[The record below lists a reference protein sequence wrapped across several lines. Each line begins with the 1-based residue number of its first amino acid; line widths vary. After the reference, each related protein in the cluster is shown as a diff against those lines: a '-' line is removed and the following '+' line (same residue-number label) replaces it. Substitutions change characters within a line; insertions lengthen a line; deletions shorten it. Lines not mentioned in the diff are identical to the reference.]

1 MTMMPTLNSKCCNYV
16 DNASPTLAQVKA
28 IETEWNT
35 FVNNYFTAID
45 NKYPSTDLTKIDWQ
59 KYAGGTLLRNA
70 DGTSKKNSN
79 GEPLYKTFDIDL
91 DPVEVCREEINAM
104 RLKTLLID
112 TGDAWISHN
121 IDIALDGA
129 RLVLLQTAGHH
140 SIADVK
146 DDGGDPEA
154 DPPVAADP
162 DKVTTKGITTCIA
175 AGKLTRGTHLGHYVF
190 GDYVKKELIF
200 DNDFM
205 AIS

>member
-1 MTMMPTLNSKCCNYV
+1 M
-16 DNASPTLAQVKA
+16 QV
-28 IETEWNT
+28 
-35 FVNNYFTAID
+35 
-45 NKYPSTDLTKIDWQ
+45 
-59 KYAGGTLLRNA
+59 
-70 DGTSKKNSN
+70 
-79 GEPLYKTFDIDL
+79 
-91 DPVEVCREEINAM
+91 
-104 RLKTLLID
+104 
-112 TGDAWISHN
+112 
-121 IDIALDGA
+121 
-129 RLVLLQTAGHH
+129 AGHH

-175 AGKLTRGTHLGHYVF
+175 AGKLTLRTHLGHYVF

>member
-35 FVNNYFTAID
+35 FVNNFYNTVNA
-45 NKYPSTDLTKIDWQ
+45 KYTTDLSKIEVPVV
-59 KYAGGTLLRNA
+59 TVLRNA
-70 DGTSKKNSN
+70 DGTSQKHDNGDILVRTYDSN
-79 GEPLYKTFDIDL
+79 R
-91 DPVEVCREEINAM
+91 DPVVVCREEINAM
-104 RLKTLLID
+104 KLKSLLLD
-112 TGDAWISHN
+112 TGDAWVSHN
-121 IDIALDGA
+121 IEIRLDGD
-129 RLVLLQTAGHH
+129 RIVIMQVAGHH

-146 DDGGDPEA
+146 DDGGAPAA

-175 AGKLTRGTHLGHYVF
+175 AGKLTLRTHLGHYVF

>member
-1 MTMMPTLNSKCCNYV
+1 MNIVPNSNKCCNYT
-16 DNASPTLAQVKA
+16 DNTSPTLDQVKA

-59 KYAGGTLLRNA
+59 KYAGGTLLRNE

-79 GEPLYKTFDIDL
+79 GEPLYKTFDIDS

-112 TGDAWISHN
+112 TGDDWISHN

-129 RLVLLQTAGHH
+129 RLVLLRTAGHH

-146 DDGGDPEA
+146 DD
-154 DPPVAADP
+154 P
-162 DKVTTKGITTCIA
+162 DNPSTVTTKGITTCIA
-175 AGKLTRGTHLGHYVF
+175 AGKLTIRTHLGHHVF
-190 GDYVKKELIF
+190 GDYVKKQLLF
-200 DNDFM
+200 DDVYMENPKP
-205 AIS
+205 AE